1 MLKDVRA
8 GRPIEFDPIMNAVVE
23 LAQLT
28 GVPVPT
34 LKSVAAMLDELTAEI
49 LRHGQGCGFQG

>member
-1 MLKDVRA
+1 
-8 GRPIEFDPIMNAVVE
+8 MNAVVE

-34 LKSVAAMLDELTAEI
+34 LKSVAAMLDELNAEI
-49 LRHGQGCGFQG
+49 IRQGQGFGFQG